1 MNATISLKA
10 NFEMDLKRL
19 SQENLRLREALDM
32 TNVNAVRD
40 IESTKNKLL
49 TDQHSALEHLKK
61 NHSSNMSL
69 YEEQLRSLR
78 HIVEDREKEI
88 CTL

>member
-10 NFEMDLKRL
+10 NYEMDIKRL
-19 SQENLRLREALDM
+19 TQENLRLREALDL

-49 TDQHSALEHLKK
+49 TDQHVALEQLKK
-61 NHSSNMSL
+61 SHSSNMGL
-69 YEEQLRSLR
+69 YEE
-78 HIVEDREKEI
+78 
-88 CTL
+88 